1 MKGLLCIVLF
11 VLLGL
16 GPLAAQAPVHRIG
29 VLGTS
34 SEDRLRG
41 LIVPQ
46 LAKVGLVEGRKL
58 VLDVRTGTAAQLPM
72 LARELIALD
81 VNLIITSG
89 DAATTAAKSVT
100 KTVPIVMFS
109 GDPIGQGLIGSLSHP
124 GGNVTGVSLLS
135 RTLEAKRLELL
146 RDALPKARRIAAL
159 LDSFQLRVAALRQ
172 EISEAAA
179 NAGVEVLFFETAG
192 PEDYERAFSAI
203 RAARPD
209 ALTISASP
217 QFARDGLRL
226 ARLALETG
234 LPTACE
240 WREMTEQGCLLSY
253 NASIT
258 KLWGRA
264 ADYVDRILKG
274 ASPSEMPVEQPT
286 HFEFVLNIKT
296 AKTLRLDLPAS
307 LLARA
312 DEVIE

>member
-1 MKGLLCIVLF
+1 MKGLLLIVLV
-11 VLLGL
+11 VLLG
-16 GPLAAQAPVHRIG
+16 PDCLAAQAPVHRIG

-34 SEDRLRG
+34 SEGRLRS
-41 LIVPQ
+41 LIIPQ
-46 LAKVGLVEGRKL
+46 LAKVGLVEGRTL
-58 VLDVRTGTAAQLPM
+58 VLYVRTGTGAQLPM
-72 LARELIALD
+72 LAQELLALD
-81 VNLIITSG
+81 INLIISSG
-89 DAATTAAKSVT
+89 DVATTAAKTAT

-109 GDPIGQGLIGSLSHP
+109 GDPIGHGLIGSLSHP

-135 RTLEAKRLELL
+135 QTLEAKRLELL
-146 RDALPKARRIAAL
+146 RDALPKAHRIAAL
-159 LDSFQLRVAALRQ
+159 LDLFQLRVAALRQ

-192 PEDYERAFSAI
+192 PEDYGRAFAAI

-217 QFARDGLRL
+217 QYARDGVRL
-226 ARLALETG
+226 ARLALETD

-240 WREMTEQGCLLSY
+240 WREMAEQGCLLSY

-258 KLWGRA
+258 KLWERA
-264 ADYVDRILKG
+264 ANYVDRILKG
-274 ASPSEMPVEQPT
+274 ASPSAMPVEQPT
-286 HFEFVLNIKT
+286 HFELVLNKKT
-296 AKTLRLDLPAS
+296 AKTLRLDLPPS

>member
-1 MKGLLCIVLF
+1 MKGLLRIVAV

-34 SEDRLRG
+34 SEDRMRSH
-41 LIVPQ
+41 IIPE

-58 VLDVRTGTAAQLPM
+58 VLMIRAGTAAQLPM
-72 LARELIALD
+72 LARELLALD
-81 VNLIITSG
+81 VDLIITSG
-89 DAATTAAKSVT
+89 DTATTAAKSVT

-109 GDPIGQGLIGSLSHP
+109 GDPIEQGLIGSLSRP

-146 RDALPKARRIAAL
+146 RDAVPKARRIAAL
-159 LDSFQLRVAALRQ
+159 LDSDKLRLAALRQ

-179 NAGVEVLFFETAG
+179 NVGVEVLFFETAG
-192 PEDYERAFSAI
+192 PEDYGRAFSAI

-209 ALTISASP
+209 ALTIGASP

-240 WREMTEQGCLLSY
+240 WREMAEQGCLLSY

-258 KLWGRA
+258 KLWERA
-264 ADYVDRILKG
+264 ADYVDRILKV

-286 HFEFVLNIKT
+286 HFELVLNIKT
-296 AKTLRLDLPAS
+296 AKTLRLDLPPS

-312 DEVIE
+312 AEVIE

>member
-1 MKGLLCIVLF
+1 LPFRGSRHEAAGIGRWVAGRRDAVGTGATADERYTDFAWEIALLAMPPLLLVGCRRGDRMKGLLRIVLV

-58 VLDVRTGTAAQLPM
+58 VLDIRTGTAAQLPM

-81 VNLIITSG
+81 VNLLITSG
-89 DAATTAAKSVT
+89 DVATTAAKSVT

-135 RTLEAKRLELL
+135 QTMEAKRLELL
-146 RDALPKARRIAAL
+146 HDALPKARRIAAL

-192 PEDYERAFSAI
+192 PEDYGRAFSAI

-217 QFARDGLRL
+217 QFARDGQHLFRL
-226 ARLALETG
+226 SR
-234 LPTACE
+234 
-240 WREMTEQGCLLSY
+240 
-253 NASIT
+253 
-258 KLWGRA
+258 
-264 ADYVDRILKG
+264 
-274 ASPSEMPVEQPT
+274 
-286 HFEFVLNIKT
+286 
-296 AKTLRLDLPAS
+296 
-307 LLARA
+307 
-312 DEVIE
+312 

>member
-1 MKGLLCIVLF
+1 MKGLLRIVVV

-16 GPLAAQAPVHRIG
+16 GPLAAQASVHRVG

-34 SEDRLRG
+34 SDDRLRG
-41 LIVPQ
+41 FIIPQ
-46 LAKVGLVEGRKL
+46 LAKVGLVEGRNL

-72 LARELIALD
+72 LARELLALD

-89 DAATTAAKSVT
+89 DTATAAAKSVT

-109 GDPIGQGLIGSLSHP
+109 GDPIGHGLIGSLSHP
-124 GGNVTGVSLLS
+124 GGNVTGVSLLAQ
-135 RTLEAKRLELL
+135 TLEAKRLELL

-159 LDSFQLRVAALRQ
+159 LDSFQLRVALRQ

-192 PEDYERAFSAI
+192 PEDYGRAFSAI

-209 ALTISASP
+209 ALTICASP

-240 WREMTEQGCLLSY
+240 WREMAEQGCLLSY

-258 KLWGRA
+258 KLWERA

-296 AKTLRLDLPAS
+296 AKTLRLDLPPL